1 MAFDGFMV
9 AGLVQELNAVLTGGR
24 IQKIAQ
30 PERDALL
37 LTIKNNGAQHRLLLS
52 ASASLPL
59 LYLTKDNRPGPATA
73 PGFCMLLRKHL
84 GSARILSITQPG
96 LERIVRLELEHLNE
110 LGDVCRKYLI
120 LELMGKHSNLIL
132 CDENE
137 RILDAIKHIS
147 GLVSS
152 VREVLPGRDYF
163 IPIQENRLDPYTLT
177 EEQFFTRIAARPLS
191 CCKAI
196 YQSLTG
202 FSPCMANHVCH
213 QASVDAD
220 APIASLTE
228 GEQLHL
234 YRNLERLLA
243 DLKEGRFAPVIYYRG
258 QEPVEFSAMPLSLYP
273 DLTEAPYTSVSLL
286 LEDYYGAKEKLTRIR
301 QKSSD
306 LRRVLS
312 TALERNRKKADL
324 QEKQL
329 RDTEKRDKYKV
340 YGELI
345 TTYGYQVEQGVPSM
359 TVLNYYDNQELTI
372 PLDPEIP
379 VMDNAKK
386 YFDRYSKLKRTF
398 EAVTK
403 QLAETREEIAHLES
417 ISNSLEIASKE
428 EDLAQIKA
436 ELTDY
441 GYLRHKG
448 PHTKNQKKARIS
460 SRPFHYLSQD
470 GYHLYVGKNNYQ
482 NDELTFQ
489 FASGGD
495 WWFHAK
501 GIAGSHVIL
510 KTNSPADGQDIPDRA
525 FEDAARLAAY
535 YSSARTGSGS
545 DKIEVDYVEK
555 KQVKKPSGGKPGFV
569 VYYTNYSM
577 VMDTDISK
585 LTLLED

>member
-1 MAFDGFMV
+1 MAFDGFLV
-9 AGLVQELNAVLTGGR
+9 AGLVQELNTVLTGGR

-37 LTIKNNGAQHRLLLS
+37 LTIKNNGSQHRLLLS

-59 LYLTKDNRPGPATA
+59 LYLTKDNRPAPATA

-96 LERIVRLELEHLNE
+96 LERIVRFELEHLNE
-110 LGDVCRKYLI
+110 LGDVCRKHLI
-120 LELMGKHSNLIL
+120 LELMGKHSNLIF
-132 CDENE
+132 CDENDC
-137 RILDAIKHIS
+137 ILDSIKHIS

-152 VREVLPGRDYF
+152 VREVLPGRRYF
-163 IPIQENRLDPYTLT
+163 IPAQENRLNPYTLT
-177 EEQFFTRIAARPLS
+177 EEQFFTQIASRPLS
-191 CCKAI
+191 CCKAL

-202 FSPCMANHVCH
+202 FSPCIANHICH
-213 QASVDAD
+213 QASLDAD

-228 GEQLHL
+228 GERLHL

-243 DLKEGRFAPVIYYRG
+243 DLREGQFAPAIYYDG

-273 DLTEAPYTSVSLL
+273 DFTEVSYDSISLL

-306 LRRVLS
+306 LRRVLAS
-312 TALERNRKKADL
+312 ALERNRKKADL

-329 RDTEKRDKYKV
+329 KDTEKRDKYKV

-372 PLDPEIP
+372 PLDPELP

-386 YFDRYSKLKRTF
+386 YFDRYSKLKRTC

-417 ISNSLEIASKE
+417 IGNSLEIAARE

-441 GYLRHKG
+441 GYLRYKG
-448 PHTKNQKKARIS
+448 SYGKKQKKARIS

-510 KTNSPADGQDIPDRA
+510 KTDGNQTAIPDRA

-535 YSSARTGSGS
+535 YSSARTGSAS

-577 VMDTDISK
+577 LIDTDISG

>member
-37 LTIKNNGAQHRLLLS
+37 LTIKNNGAQHKLLLS

-163 IPIQENRLDPYTLT
+163 IPIQENRFDPYTLT
-177 EEQFFTRIAARPLS
+177 EEQFFTQIAARPLS

-234 YRNLERLLA
+234 YRNLERLLT

-273 DLTEAPYTSVSLL
+273 DLTETSYTSVSLL

-359 TVLNYYDNQELTI
+359 TVLNYYDNQEITI

-448 PHTKNQKKARIS
+448 SHTKNQKKARIS

-510 KTNSPADGQDIPDRA
+510 KTNSQADGQDIPDRA

-577 VMDTDISK
+577 VMDTDISE